1 MSIGI
6 LACESL
12 LEYVEAAQEKLGTE
26 YPVFVLD
33 YSGDESPQQMR
44 SRIIG
49 ITMLLPAEMDT
60 VLVAMGFCGGSWN
73 QLSFDR
79 RVVIPRVD
87 DCVSM
92 LLNTDDAYQPN
103 PKQAGHLYIMEHNP
117 EQECK
122 RLCQQCPRWKVDSCY
137 PKWFA
142 NHSHLDIVDTGIF
155 DCYREGYVEKA
166 QQCAQ
171 MVNCTLDYVS
181 GSNLLLEKLIGGQW
195 DDQFLVAEPGQEI
208 AHKDFFL

>member
-79 RVVIPRVD
+79 RVVIPRAVA
-87 DCVSM
+87 
-92 LLNTDDAYQPN
+92 NTDDASSQI
-103 PKQAGHLYIMEHNP
+103 QSRH
-117 EQECK
+117 
-122 RLCQQCPRWKVDSCY
+122 RWKVDSCY
-137 PKWFA
+137 
-142 NHSHLDIVDTGIF
+142 
-155 DCYREGYVEKA
+155 
-166 QQCAQ
+166 Q
-171 MVNCTLDYVS
+171 
-181 GSNLLLEKLIGGQW
+181 
-195 DDQFLVAEPGQEI
+195 
-208 AHKDFFL
+208 

>member
-60 VLVAMGFCGGSWN
+60 VLL
-73 QLSFDR
+73 QK
-79 RVVIPRVD
+79 
-87 DCVSM
+87 
-92 LLNTDDAYQPN
+92 YQPYMGILLSDN
-103 PKQAGHLYIMEHNP
+103 A
-117 EQECK
+117 
-122 RLCQQCPRWKVDSCY
+122 CY
-137 PKWFA
+137 VPSSEA
-142 NHSHLDIVDTGIF
+142 
-155 DCYREGYVEKA
+155 
-166 QQCAQ
+166 
-171 MVNCTLDYVS
+171 
-181 GSNLLLEKLIGGQW
+181 
-195 DDQFLVAEPGQEI
+195 
-208 AHKDFFL
+208 